1 MPKVQNLD
9 KVWMFM
15 HAIEDQNWCV
25 HELTDAG
32 PLSHR
37 TSYVRKVLEQV
48 NVVQDGIAKL
58 LRGGRKIG
66 PGVGEDFLK
75 VS

>member
-15 HAIEDQNWCV
+15 HAVEDQNWCV
-25 HELTDAG
+25 HKLTDTR

-37 TSYVRKVLEQV
+37 ASYVRKVFEQV
-48 NVVQDGIAKL
+48 NVIQDGIAKL
-58 LRGGRKIG
+58 LRSGRKIV
-66 PGVGEDFLK
+66 PGVGDDFLK
-75 VS
+75 IS